1 MLRRTRCRGYN
12 AKSNFAR
19 DGGMNLISWNIQSCR
34 GCDGRVDPQRIVDV
48 CRSMADVDV
57 LCLQEVARNYPDLP
71 GSSGEDQFAL
81 LGGLLPG
88 FTAVEGIATDVL
100 GAAGKRRQFGNL
112 IVTRYAVIQ
121 VFRHLL
127 PWPAD
132 PAVPGMQRIALE
144 AVLAAPFGPVRVTTT
159 HLEYYSEMQRRQQV
173 NRLRELHAEA
183 AEHRADRDHAKKE
196 GGPFATMPRPASA
209 ILTADFNFRA
219 DDPLHARII
228 APYSD
233 GTPAYRDAW
242 QLRHG
247 DRPHDHTIGVHDR
260 EQWPEAFACDFI
272 FVTEDISGRVEDVAV
287 NLDTNASDH
296 QPVLLRLKD

>member
-1 MLRRTRCRGYN
+1 
-12 AKSNFAR
+12 
-19 DGGMNLISWNIQSCR
+19 MNLITWNIQSCR
-34 GCDGRVDPQRIVDV
+34 GCDGRVDPKRIVDV
-48 CRSMADVDV
+48 CRGMADVDV

-88 FTAVEGIATDVL
+88 FTAVEGIAVDVL
-100 GAAGKRRQFGNL
+100 GDQGRRRQFGNL
-112 IVTRYAVIQ
+112 ILTRYPVMQA
-121 VFRHLL
+121 FRHVL

-132 PAVPGMQRIALE
+132 PAVPSMQRIALE
-144 AVLAAPFGPVRVTTT
+144 VVLAAPFGPVRVTTT

-183 AEHRADRDHAKKE
+183 SGHRGDGK
-196 GGPFATMPRPASA
+196 
-209 ILTADFNFRA
+209 
-219 DDPLHARII
+219 HARITF
-228 APYSD
+228 PYSD

-242 QLRHG
+242 QVRHG
-247 DRPHDHTIGVHDR
+247 ERPHDHTLGVHDR

-272 FVTEDISGRVEDVAV
+272 FVTEDLAGRVEEVAV
-287 NLDTNASDH
+287 NLDTDASDH

>member
-1 MLRRTRCRGYN
+1 
-12 AKSNFAR
+12 
-19 DGGMNLISWNIQSCR
+19 
-34 GCDGRVDPQRIVDV
+34 
-48 CRSMADVDV
+48 MADFDV

-71 GSSGEDQFAL
+71 GSTGEDQFAL

-88 FTAVEGIATDVL
+88 FAAAEGIAVDVL
-100 GAAGKRRQFGNL
+100 GAGGRRRQFGNL
-112 IVTRYAVIQ
+112 IFTRYPLIRVLA
-121 VFRHLL
+121 HLL

-132 PAVPGMQRIALE
+132 PAVPSMQRVALE
-144 AVLAAPFGPVRVTTT
+144 TVLAAPFGPVRVTTT

-173 NRLRELHAEA
+173 NRLRELQSEA
-183 AEHRADRDHAKKE
+183 AAHRDDGRHAHKE
-196 GGPFATMPRPASA
+196 GGPFETTPRPGSA

-242 QLRHG
+242 QVRHG
-247 DRPHDHTIGVHDR
+247 ERPHDHTLGVHDR
-260 EQWPEAFACDFI
+260 EQWPQAFACDFI
-272 FVTEDISGRVEDVAV
+272 FVTEDIAGRVEDVAV
-287 NLDTNASDH
+287 NPDTDASDH

>member
-1 MLRRTRCRGYN
+1 
-12 AKSNFAR
+12 
-19 DGGMNLISWNIQSCR
+19 MNLITWNIQSCR
-34 GCDGRVDPQRIVDV
+34 GCDGRVEPKRIVDV
-48 CRSMADVDV
+48 CRDMADFDV
-57 LCLQEVARNYPDLP
+57 LCLQEVARNYSDLP
-71 GSSGEDQFAL
+71 GSSGEDQFDL

-88 FTAVEGIATDVL
+88 FTAVEGIAVDVL
-100 GAAGKRRQFGNL
+100 GAGGRRRQFGNL
-112 IVTRYAVIQ
+112 ILTRYPVIQ
-121 VFRHLL
+121 VFAHLL

-132 PAVPGMQRIALE
+132 PAVPSMQRIALE

-159 HLEYYSEMQRRQQV
+159 HLEYYSAMQRRQQV
-173 NRLRELHAEA
+173 NRLRELQAEA
-183 AEHRADRDHAKKE
+183 AAHRGDRNHAQKE
-196 GGPFATMPRPASA
+196 GGPFETLPRPASA

-242 QLRHG
+242 QVRHG
-247 DRPHDHTIGVHDR
+247 DRPHDHTLGVHDH

-272 FVTEDISGRVEDVAV
+272 FLTEDIAGRVEDVAV
-287 NLDTNASDH
+287 NLDTDASDH

>member
-1 MLRRTRCRGYN
+1 M
-12 AKSNFAR
+12 K
-19 DGGMNLISWNIQSCR
+19 LITWNIQSCR
-34 GCDGRVDPQRIVDV
+34 GCDGRVDPRRIIDV
-48 CRSMADVDV
+48 CRSMADFDV

-81 LGGLLPG
+81 LQGLLPG
-88 FTAVEGIATDVL
+88 FTAVEGIATDVI
-100 GAAGKRRQFGNL
+100 GTEGKRRQFGNL
-112 IVTRYAVIQ
+112 ILTRYALIQ
-121 VFRHLL
+121 AFPHLL

-132 PAVPGMQRIALE
+132 PSVPTMQRVALE
-144 AVLAAPFGPVRVTTT
+144 AVLSAPFGPVRVCTT

-183 AEHRADRDHAKKE
+183 AAHSGDPGHAHKE
-196 GGPFATMPRPASA
+196 GGPFATMPRPAAS

-219 DDPLHARII
+219 DDPMHARIV

-242 QLRHG
+242 QVRHP

-260 EQWPEAFACDFI
+260 KQWPEAFACDFI
-272 FVTEDISGRVEDVAV
+272 FVTEDIAGRIEDVAV
-287 NLDTNASDH
+287 NLQTDASDH
-296 QPVLLRLKD
+296 QPVLLHLKD

>member
-1 MLRRTRCRGYN
+1 
-12 AKSNFAR
+12 
-19 DGGMNLISWNIQSCR
+19 MNLITWNIQSCR
-34 GCDGRVDPQRIVDV
+34 GCDGRVDPRRIIEV
-48 CRSMADVDV
+48 CRGMADFDV
-57 LCLQEVARNYPDLP
+57 LCFQEVARNFSELP

-81 LGGLLPG
+81 LAGLLPG
-88 FTAVEGIATDVL
+88 FTLLEGIATDVL

-112 IVTRYAVIQ
+112 IFSRYPVTQ
-121 VFRHLL
+121 VFPHLL

-132 PAVPGMQRIALE
+132 AAVPTMQRVALE
-144 AVLAAPFGPVRVTTT
+144 AVIKAPFGPLRVTTT

-183 AEHRADRDHAKKE
+183 AAHRDDRNHAKKE
-196 GGPFATMPRPASA
+196 GGPFQTMRRPASA

-219 DDPLHARII
+219 DDALHARIA

-242 QLRHG
+242 ELRHG
-247 DRPHDHTIGVHDR
+247 VRPHAHTIGVHDR

-272 FVTEDISGRVEDVAV
+272 FVTEDIAGRVEDVAV
-287 NLDTNASDH
+287 NLDTDASDH
-296 QPVLLRLKD
+296 QPVLLRLRD